1 MIVKHIQDQL
11 ARIKATKKL
20 AKELNAHPWHSSVFN
35 ALYLTVALCVVGSF
49 YTWVAM
55 DNFDDTLQYQPWWM
69 DAAWSVADYIPF
81 VYLGIILLFAIDKF
95 IIFFIHIQAFILR
108 QILKGIQKV
117 DIWYWRKTGK
127 EAVITN
133 AFNKFNGKVGGFD
146 SKKRKIVDYSLYCGL
161 LIFMF
166 LKLT

>member
-20 AKELNAHPWHSSVFN
+20 ANELNAHPWHSSVFN